1 MPVILDSLRIVNI
14 VDNPQSEGRQAIEE
28 FVTASRPEGWGKPLN
43 DTVREGLY
51 MDILARPN
59 PGDTVPL
66 NQSANIYYRCGFL
79 DGHLIDSNIDT
90 VLYNQ
95 FGTVRSSDI
104 TSPIR
109 VTRMSTD
116 PNNANQMPAKV
127 FYAILPDLC
136 YGDSVRIAVP
146 SEYGYYR
153 QYMYPDKSS
162 SMWSSSATFTFDF
175 TYQYKDYTTE
185 DTDYFFA
192 SSTYYMPY
200 STSSGTTVPV
210 AEIKPYT
217 PLIYEFVVQKP
228 ES

>member
-90 VLYNQ
+90 VLYNR

-153 QYMYPDKSS
+153 QYMYPDKS
-162 SMWSSSATFTFDF
+162 
-175 TYQYKDYTTE
+175 K
-185 DTDYFFA
+185 
-192 SSTYYMPY
+192 
-200 STSSGTTVPV
+200 
-210 AEIKPYT
+210 
-217 PLIYEFVVQKP
+217 LHVVFLGHVHVRLYV
-228 ES
+228 SV